1 MADGCGWSLFAFG
14 KSADRNAALTA
25 LPIMANED
33 LVTGSGNSG
42 VGTQLYV
49 REDGNIFAI
58 ASVAETAVSL
68 QLRVKTTNQPDYIR
82 SSRCTKIQTAAYQV
96 GFLGRCHYGV
106 KRGESLVAD
115 EQNAA
120 DKLCCLGIFM
130 AEGGKTPS
138 ILESH
143 PVNGLPAGTI
153 MAQFTATMTHVA
165 DSWSPIAQCVFS
177 NYVLDTTKKYKIV
190 GMSANSA
197 TGYAHRLR
205 FYTGADKANAPGV
218 MGGDTEQISQVLF
231 GDFGTFEGLTGVG
244 IQTVAEAADATTTGT
259 LWLVE
264 V

>member
-25 LPIMANED
+25 LPIMASED
-33 LVTGSGNSG
+33 LITGNGVAG
-42 VGTQLYV
+42 VGTQMYV
-49 REDGNIFAI
+49 REDGVIFAI

-68 QLRVKTTNQPDYIR
+68 QMRVKTTNQPDYIR
-82 SSRCTKIQTAAYQV
+82 SSKFTKIQTAVYPQAL
-96 GFLGRCHYGV
+96 LGRVHYGI
-106 KRGESLVAD
+106 KKGESLVAD
-115 EQNAA
+115 EQNAG
-120 DKLCCLGIFM
+120 DKLCCLGVFI
-130 AEGGKTPS
+130 AEGGKNPS
-138 ILESH
+138 IHEGTA
-143 PVNGLPAGTI
+143 PPLPAGTI

-165 DSWSPIAQCVFS
+165 DSWSPIAQCIFS

-190 GMSANSA
+190 GMSAHSA

-205 FYTGADKANAPGV
+205 FYTGADKGNAPGV
-218 MGGDTEQISQVLF
+218 MGGDTEQISQSIF
-231 GDFGTFEGLTGVG
+231 GDFGSFEGLTGVG